1 MQKIT
6 IIVRMRTT
14 KNFPGEKSLFG
25 EMDQYF
31 RCSGEGYQGRRG
43 DK

>member
-1 MQKIT
+1 
-6 IIVRMRTT
+6 MRTIKT
-14 KNFPGEKSLFG
+14 FPGEKNLFG

-31 RCSGEGYQGRRG
+31 RCSGEGYQGRG